1 MQRTR
6 ASRRKSGKSE
16 VSGQCVSVSNN
27 AARITAGGM
36 DVTSGMRPIF
46 GGYPFQGWFVFL
58 RDHNYSARVISIQTI
73 IDLKQK
79 TELD

>member
-16 VSGQCVSVSNN
+16 VSGQCVSVSSN
-27 AARITAGGM
+27 AARTTAGGM

-46 GGYPFQGWFVFL
+46 GGYPFQGWFVS
-58 RDHNYSARVISIQTI
+58 HPNYFSRMIFIRI
-73 IDLKQK
+73 IINLKQK
-79 TELD
+79 AELD